1 MKLKVGC
8 TIPTRM
14 RNNVLE
20 TLSHI
25 LCRDL
30 NIKERFRIAAT
41 IKLDARFDILH
52 SIESNTEYCVK
63 GFFWGKDGVYV
74 KSN

>member
-41 IKLDARFDILH
+41 IKLDSRFEILH
-52 SIESNTEYCVK
+52 SIEWHSEGYLK
-63 GFFWGKDGVYV
+63 GFFWGKDGVYT
-74 KSN
+74 KSI